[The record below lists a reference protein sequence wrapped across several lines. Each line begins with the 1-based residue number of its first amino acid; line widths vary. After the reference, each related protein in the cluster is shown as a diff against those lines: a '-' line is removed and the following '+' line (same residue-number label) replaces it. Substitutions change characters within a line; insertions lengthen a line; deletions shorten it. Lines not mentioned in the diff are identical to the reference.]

1 MRPVELEAHAPP
13 TRGLD
18 YVLPDGG
25 AGLRRFAA
33 ERGCELA
40 LVESSA
46 TSCTV
51 RARRGRLDSHP
62 LVVTFTAEDVQRAEL
77 DEQPEWLGDPQRFL
91 AASATRDAAV
101 WHLSDVVLEFEH
113 ERLLEPLDVRPLALN
128 ATPPEYLDHPSES
141 SEAAKAHRQR
151 RTLSGAFRQRV
162 HRVRRRPVWRLS
174 RKRHGPNPGFPRRRR
189 HGRRDS
195 P

>member
-1 MRPVELEAHAPP
+1 VRPVELEAPAPP

-40 LVESSA
+40 LVASSA

-51 RARRGRLDSHP
+51 RAKRGRLDSHP

-77 DEQPEWLGDPQRFL
+77 DEEPEWLGDPQRFL

-101 WHLSDVVLEFEH
+101 WHLSDVVLDFEH

-128 ATPPEYLDHPSES
+128 ATPPEYLDHPNES
-141 SEAAKAHRQR
+141 TEAVKAYRQR
-151 RTLSGAFRQRV
+151 RTLSGALRRRV
-162 HRVRRRPVWRLS
+162 HRLRRRPIWSLRETDTA
-174 RKRHGPNPGFPRRRR
+174 RNPGLSRRRR